1 MVEGKLS
8 VSTQRGFSKVYS
20 HCDLHQKNQK
30 SQKLSIFEIRDEFG
44 RTQNRKS
51 TVVCTDRTWLDL
63 AWLCILNNHR

>member
-44 RTQNRKS
+44 RTQNRKT
-51 TVVCTDRTWLDL
+51 TVPRWTGGVGRYPER
-63 AWLCILNNHR
+63 N